1 MTYVSRGLLGVT
13 PVEAH
18 ALLNASPMPRHKETD
33 TVFKKWYD
41 KWHGNPWAI
50 LITLSL
56 GFFMT
61 LLDLTIVNIAIPDMG
76 QDLDASLDEILWVVN
91 AYTLAL
97 AVLMITAG
105 RLGDLRGKRNLFLA
119 GVALFTL
126 ASLACGLARN
136 PAQLIAFRAVQ
147 GLGAALLMPQTLSI
161 IAEVFPADRRGA
173 AMGVWGVVAG
183 VSGALG
189 PIIGGA
195 LITHLD
201 WRWIFFVNL
210 PLGVVVLGLAAA
222 VIPGSRR
229 TVRHRFDTLGVLLA
243 SGTLF
248 CLAFGLTEGQRY
260 DWNAWIWSL
269 FGAAALLFA
278 AFLGHERGRQGDDP
292 LVPFSLFKDRNFT
305 LINFVGVT
313 VSFGIV
319 GMFLPLTIY
328 LQSVL
333 GFSALKSGLVLL
345 PLALGSFVTA
355 GPAGVLADKI
365 GGKFILMTGL
375 LAWTAALVW
384 IVGAADVGSSWTA
397 VAFPLFLAG
406 LGAGCTFAPMAT
418 EVMRNVPAK
427 LSGAASGVN
436 NALRQ
441 VGSVLAGAV
450 VGAVLQA
457 QLASSLTDQ
466 ARQRAGQLPA
476 AYRDGFV
483 GGFSQAGTDVNARQA
498 ARLPEGVP
506 HDIADRM
513 RALGAQVFGHGF
525 VHAMGPAVLVSA
537 AVLLTGAL
545 TCLAVRRH
553 RGPSANPHALPVYEP
568 ELEEATS

>member
-1 MTYVSRGLLGVT
+1 M
-13 PVEAH
+13 
-18 ALLNASPMPRHKETD
+18 
-33 TVFKKWYD
+33 FKKWHD
-41 KWHGNPWAI
+41 TWHGNPWAI

-76 QDLDASLDEILWVVN
+76 RDLDASLDEILWVVN

-243 SGTLF
+243 SGALF

-278 AFLGHERGRQGDDP
+278 AFLGHERGQQGDEP

-333 GFSALKSGLVLL
+333 GYSALKSGLVLL

-355 GPAGVLADKI
+355 APAGVLADKI

-384 IVGAADVGSSWTA
+384 IVAAADVGSSWTA

-457 QLASSLTDQ
+457 RLASSLTDQ

-498 ARLPEGVP
+498 ARLPEGLP
-506 HDIADRM
+506 HDIAERM

-553 RGPSANPHALPVYEP
+553 RGPSANPHALPVFEP

>member
-1 MTYVSRGLLGVT
+1 M
-13 PVEAH
+13 
-18 ALLNASPMPRHKETD
+18 
-33 TVFKKWYD
+33 FKKWHD

-97 AVLMITAG
+97 AVLLITAG

-126 ASLACGLARN
+126 ASLACGLARD

-189 PIIGGA
+189 PIIGGE

-210 PLGVVVLGLAAA
+210 PLGVVVLGLAVAI
-222 VIPGSRR
+222 IPGSRG
-229 TVRHRFDTLGVLLA
+229 TVGHRLDTLGVLLA
-243 SGTLF
+243 SGALF

-278 AFLGHERGRQGDDP
+278 AFLRHERGQQGDDP

-313 VSFGIV
+313 VSFGVV

-384 IVGAADVGSSWTA
+384 IVAATDVGSSWTA

-418 EVMRNVPAK
+418 EVMRNVPAR

-457 QLASSLTDQ
+457 RLASSLTDQ

-476 AYRDGFV
+476 AYREGFV

-498 ARLPEGVP
+498 ARLPKGVP

-513 RALGAQVFGHGF
+513 RALGGQVFGHGF

-545 TCLAVRRH
+545 ACLAVRRH
-553 RGPSANPHALPVYEP
+553 RGPSANPHALPVHEP
-568 ELEEATS
+568 ALEEVTS

>member
-1 MTYVSRGLLGVT
+1 M
-13 PVEAH
+13 
-18 ALLNASPMPRHKETD
+18 
-33 TVFKKWYD
+33 FKKWHD

-126 ASLACGLARN
+126 ASLACGLAQN

-278 AFLGHERGRQGDDP
+278 AFLGHERGQQGDDP

-313 VSFGIV
+313 VSFGVV

-384 IVGAADVGSSWTA
+384 IVGAADIGSSWTA

-427 LSGAASGVN
+427 LAGAASGVN

-537 AVLLTGAL
+537 AVLLAGAL

-553 RGPSANPHALPVYEP
+553 RGPSANPHALPVYAP

>member
-1 MTYVSRGLLGVT
+1 M
-13 PVEAH
+13 
-18 ALLNASPMPRHKETD
+18 
-33 TVFKKWYD
+33 FKKWHD

-126 ASLACGLARN
+126 ASLACGLAQN

-278 AFLGHERGRQGDDP
+278 AFLGHERGQQGDDP

-313 VSFGIV
+313 VSFGVV

-427 LSGAASGVN
+427 LAGAASGVN

-537 AVLLTGAL
+537 AVLLAGAL

-553 RGPSANPHALPVYEP
+553 RGPSANPHALPVYAP

>member
-1 MTYVSRGLLGVT
+1 MTYVSRGLLDVT

-33 TVFKKWYD
+33 PVFKKWHD

-126 ASLACGLARN
+126 ASLACGLAQN

-173 AMGVWGVVAG
+173 AMGIWGVVAG

-278 AFLGHERGRQGDDP
+278 AFIGHERGQQGDDP

-313 VSFGIV
+313 VSFGVV

-355 GPAGVLADKI
+355 GPAGVLADKV

-427 LSGAASGVN
+427 LAGAASGVN

-483 GGFSQAGTDVNARQA
+483 GGFSQTGTEVNARQA

-537 AVLLTGAL
+537 VVLLTGAL

>member
-1 MTYVSRGLLGVT
+1 M
-13 PVEAH
+13 
-18 ALLNASPMPRHKETD
+18 
-33 TVFKKWYD
+33 FKKWHD

-126 ASLACGLARN
+126 ASLACGLAQN

-278 AFLGHERGRQGDDP
+278 AFLGHERGQQGDDP

-313 VSFGIV
+313 VSFGVV

-513 RALGAQVFGHGF
+513 RTLGAQVFGHGF

-553 RGPSANPHALPVYEP
+553 LGPSANPHALPVYEP
-568 ELEEATS
+568 QLEEATS

>member
-1 MTYVSRGLLGVT
+1 M
-13 PVEAH
+13 
-18 ALLNASPMPRHKETD
+18 
-33 TVFKKWYD
+33 FKKWHD

-126 ASLACGLARN
+126 ASLACGLAQN

-278 AFLGHERGRQGDDP
+278 AFLGHERGQQGDDP

-313 VSFGIV
+313 VSFGVV

-375 LAWTAALVW
+375 LAWTGALVW

-427 LSGAASGVN
+427 LAGAASGVN

-537 AVLLTGAL
+537 AVLLAGAL

>member
-1 MTYVSRGLLGVT
+1 M
-13 PVEAH
+13 
-18 ALLNASPMPRHKETD
+18 
-33 TVFKKWYD
+33 FKKWHD
-41 KWHGNPWAI
+41 TWHGNPWAI

-126 ASLACGLARN
+126 ASLACGLAQN

-243 SGTLF
+243 SGALF

-278 AFLGHERGRQGDDP
+278 AFLGHERGQQGDEP

-333 GFSALKSGLVLL
+333 GYSALKSGLVLL

-384 IVGAADVGSSWTA
+384 IVAAADVGSSWTA

-457 QLASSLTDQ
+457 RLASSLTDQ

-498 ARLPEGVP
+498 ARLPEGLP
-506 HDIADRM
+506 HDIAERM

-553 RGPSANPHALPVYEP
+553 RGPSANPHALPVFEP

>member
-1 MTYVSRGLLGVT
+1 M
-13 PVEAH
+13 
-18 ALLNASPMPRHKETD
+18 
-33 TVFKKWYD
+33 FKKWHD
-41 KWHGNPWAI
+41 TWHGNPWAI

-126 ASLACGLARN
+126 ASLACGLAQN

-222 VIPGSRR
+222 IIPGSRR
-229 TVRHRFDTLGVLLA
+229 TVRHHFDTLGVLLA
-243 SGTLF
+243 SGALF

-278 AFLGHERGRQGDDP
+278 AFLGHERGQQGDEP

-333 GFSALKSGLVLL
+333 GYSALKSGLVLL

-384 IVGAADVGSSWTA
+384 IVAAADVGSSWTA

-457 QLASSLTDQ
+457 RLASSLTDQ
-466 ARQRAGQLPA
+466 ARQRVGQLPA

-498 ARLPEGVP
+498 APLPEGLP
-506 HDIADRM
+506 RDIAERM
-513 RALGAQVFGHGF
+513 RALGAQVFGYGF

-553 RGPSANPHALPVYEP
+553 RGPSANPHALPVFEP

>member
-1 MTYVSRGLLGVT
+1 M
-13 PVEAH
+13 
-18 ALLNASPMPRHKETD
+18 
-33 TVFKKWYD
+33 FKKWHD

-269 FGAAALLFA
+269 FGVAALLFA

-313 VSFGIV
+313 VSFGVV

-355 GPAGVLADKI
+355 GPAGVLADRI

-397 VAFPLFLAG
+397 VASPLFLAG

>member
-1 MTYVSRGLLGVT
+1 M
-13 PVEAH
+13 
-18 ALLNASPMPRHKETD
+18 
-33 TVFKKWYD
+33 FKKWHD
-41 KWHGNPWAI
+41 TWHGNPWAI

-222 VIPGSRR
+222 IIPGSRR

-243 SGTLF
+243 SGALF

-278 AFLGHERGRQGDDP
+278 AFLGHERGQQGDEP

-333 GFSALKSGLVLL
+333 GYSALKSGLVLL

-384 IVGAADVGSSWTA
+384 IVAAADVGSSWTA

-457 QLASSLTDQ
+457 RLASSLTDQ

-498 ARLPEGVP
+498 ARLPEGLP
-506 HDIADRM
+506 RDIAERM

-553 RGPSANPHALPVYEP
+553 RGPSANPHALPVFEP

>member
-1 MTYVSRGLLGVT
+1 M
-13 PVEAH
+13 
-18 ALLNASPMPRHKETD
+18 
-33 TVFKKWYD
+33 FKKWHD

-119 GVALFTL
+119 GVAVFTL
-126 ASLACGLARN
+126 ASLACGLAQN

-173 AMGVWGVVAG
+173 AMGIWGVVAG

-278 AFLGHERGRQGDDP
+278 AFLGHERGQQGHDP

-345 PLALGSFVTA
+345 PLALGSFVMA

-384 IVGAADVGSSWTA
+384 IVAAADVGSSWTA

-506 HDIADRM
+506 HDIAERM

-525 VHAMGPAVLVSA
+525 VHAMDPAVLVSA

>member
-1 MTYVSRGLLGVT
+1 M
-13 PVEAH
+13 
-18 ALLNASPMPRHKETD
+18 
-33 TVFKKWYD
+33 FKKW
-41 KWHGNPWAI
+41 HGHPWAI

-97 AVLMITAG
+97 AVLLITAG

-126 ASLACGLARN
+126 ASLACGLAQD

-173 AMGVWGVVAG
+173 AMGVWGAVAG
-183 VSGALG
+183 ISGALG

-210 PLGVVVLGLAAA
+210 PLGVLVLVLAAA
-222 VIPGSRR
+222 IIPGSRR

-243 SGTLF
+243 SGALF

-260 DWNAWIWSL
+260 DWNGWIWSL
-269 FGAAALLFA
+269 FGAAAVLFA
-278 AFLGHERGRQGDDP
+278 GFLVHERGQQAKDP
-292 LVPFSLFKDRNFT
+292 LVPFSLFKDRDFT
-305 LINFVGVT
+305 LINFVGIT
-313 VSFGIV
+313 VSFGVI

-328 LQSVL
+328 LQSVQ

-345 PLALGSFVTA
+345 PLALGSFVMA
-355 GPAGVLADKI
+355 GPAGILADKI

-375 LAWTAALVW
+375 LAWAAALIW
-384 IVGAADVGSSWTA
+384 IVAAVDVGSSWTA

-418 EVMRNVPAK
+418 EVMRNVPAR
-427 LSGAASGVN
+427 LSGAAAGVN

-466 ARQRAGQLPA
+466 ARRHAVQLPA

-483 GGFSQAGTDVNARQA
+483 GAFSKAESDVNAQQSVGA
-498 ARLPEGVP
+498 PSGLP
-506 HDIADRM
+506 HDVADRM
-513 RALGAQVFGHGF
+513 RDLGGQVFGHGF
-525 VHAMGPAVLVSA
+525 VDAMGPAVLVSA

-545 TCLAVRRH
+545 ACLAVRRH

-568 ELEEATS
+568 EPTEMEDATS

>member
-1 MTYVSRGLLGVT
+1 M
-13 PVEAH
+13 
-18 ALLNASPMPRHKETD
+18 
-33 TVFKKWYD
+33 FKKWHD

-76 QDLDASLDEILWVVN
+76 RDLDASLDEILWVVN

-126 ASLACGLARN
+126 ASLACGLAQN

-222 VIPGSRR
+222 IIPGSRR

-243 SGTLF
+243 SGALF

-278 AFLGHERGRQGDDP
+278 AFLGHERGQQGDEP
-292 LVPFSLFKDRNFT
+292 LVPFSLFKDHNFT

-313 VSFGIV
+313 VSFGVV
-319 GMFLPLTIY
+319 GMVLPLTIY

-333 GFSALKSGLVLL
+333 GYSALKSGLVLL

-365 GGKFILMTGL
+365 GGKFLLMTGL

-384 IVGAADVGSSWTA
+384 IVAAADVGSSWTA

-525 VHAMGPAVLVSA
+525 VHAMGPAVLVPA

>member
-1 MTYVSRGLLGVT
+1 M
-13 PVEAH
+13 
-18 ALLNASPMPRHKETD
+18 
-33 TVFKKWYD
+33 FKKWHD

-76 QDLDASLDEILWVVN
+76 RDLDASLDEILWVVN

-126 ASLACGLARN
+126 ASLACGLAQN

-222 VIPGSRR
+222 IIPGSRR

-243 SGTLF
+243 SGALF

-278 AFLGHERGRQGDDP
+278 AFLGHERGQQGDEP
-292 LVPFSLFKDRNFT
+292 LVPFSLFKDHNFT

-313 VSFGIV
+313 VSFGVV
-319 GMFLPLTIY
+319 GMVLPLTIY

-333 GFSALKSGLVLL
+333 GYSALKSGLVLL

-365 GGKFILMTGL
+365 GGKFLLMTGL

-384 IVGAADVGSSWTA
+384 IVAAADVGSSWTA

-525 VHAMGPAVLVSA
+525 VHAMGPAVLVPA

-545 TCLAVRRH
+545 ACLAVRRH

>member
-1 MTYVSRGLLGVT
+1 
-13 PVEAH
+13 
-18 ALLNASPMPRHKETD
+18 MPRRKETD
-33 TVFKKWYD
+33 TVFKKWHD

-126 ASLACGLARN
+126 ASLACGLAQN

-278 AFLGHERGRQGDDP
+278 AFLGHERGQQGDDP

-313 VSFGIV
+313 VSFGVV

-513 RALGAQVFGHGF
+513 RALGAEVFGHGF

-537 AVLLTGAL
+537 VVLLTGAL

-553 RGPSANPHALPVYEP
+553 LGPSANPHALPVYEP
-568 ELEEATS
+568 QLEEATS

>member
-1 MTYVSRGLLGVT
+1 M
-13 PVEAH
+13 
-18 ALLNASPMPRHKETD
+18 
-33 TVFKKWYD
+33 FKKWHD

-126 ASLACGLARN
+126 ASLACGLAQN

-278 AFLGHERGRQGDDP
+278 AFLGRERRQQGDDP

-313 VSFGIV
+313 VSFGVV

-427 LSGAASGVN
+427 LAGAASGVN

>member
-1 MTYVSRGLLGVT
+1 M
-13 PVEAH
+13 
-18 ALLNASPMPRHKETD
+18 
-33 TVFKKWYD
+33 FKKWHD
-41 KWHGNPWAI
+41 TWHGNPWAI
-50 LITLSL
+50 LVTLSL

-76 QDLDASLDEILWVVN
+76 QDLGASLDEILWVVN

-313 VSFGIV
+313 VSFGVV

-333 GFSALKSGLVLL
+333 GYSALKSGLVLL

-384 IVGAADVGSSWTA
+384 IVAAADVGSSWTA

-418 EVMRNVPAK
+418 EVMRNVPAR

-457 QLASSLTDQ
+457 RLASSLTDQ

-498 ARLPEGVP
+498 ARLPEGLP
-506 HDIADRM
+506 HDIAERM

-553 RGPSANPHALPVYEP
+553 RGPSANPHALPVFEP

>member
-1 MTYVSRGLLGVT
+1 M
-13 PVEAH
+13 
-18 ALLNASPMPRHKETD
+18 
-33 TVFKKWYD
+33 FKKWHD

-97 AVLMITAG
+97 AVLLITAG

-126 ASLACGLARN
+126 ASLACGLARD

-189 PIIGGA
+189 PIIGGE

-210 PLGVVVLGLAAA
+210 PLGVVVLGLAVAI
-222 VIPGSRR
+222 IPGSRR
-229 TVRHRFDTLGVLLA
+229 TVGHRLDTLGVLLA
-243 SGTLF
+243 SGGLF

-278 AFLGHERGRQGDDP
+278 AFLRHERGQQGDDP

-313 VSFGIV
+313 VSFGVV

-384 IVGAADVGSSWTA
+384 IVAAADVGSSWTA

-418 EVMRNVPAK
+418 EVMRNVPAR

-457 QLASSLTDQ
+457 RLASSLTDQ

-476 AYRDGFV
+476 AYREGFV

-498 ARLPEGVP
+498 ARLPKGVP
-506 HDIADRM
+506 YDIADRM
-513 RALGAQVFGHGF
+513 RALGGQVFGHGF

-545 TCLAVRRH
+545 ACLAVRRH
-553 RGPSANPHALPVYEP
+553 RGPSANPHALPVHEP
-568 ELEEATS
+568 ALEEVTS

>member
-1 MTYVSRGLLGVT
+1 M
-13 PVEAH
+13 
-18 ALLNASPMPRHKETD
+18 
-33 TVFKKWYD
+33 FKKWHD
-41 KWHGNPWAI
+41 TWHGNPWAI

-126 ASLACGLARN
+126 ASLACGLAQN

-222 VIPGSRR
+222 IIPGSRR
-229 TVRHRFDTLGVLLA
+229 TVRHHFDTLGVLLA
-243 SGTLF
+243 SGALF

-278 AFLGHERGRQGDDP
+278 AFLGHERGQQGDEP

-333 GFSALKSGLVLL
+333 GYSALKSGLVLL

-384 IVGAADVGSSWTA
+384 IVAAADVGSSWTA

-457 QLASSLTDQ
+457 RLASSLTDQ
-466 ARQRAGQLPA
+466 ARQRVGQLPA

-498 ARLPEGVP
+498 APLPEGLP
-506 HDIADRM
+506 RDIAERM

-553 RGPSANPHALPVYEP
+553 RGPSANPHALPVFEP

>member
-1 MTYVSRGLLGVT
+1 M
-13 PVEAH
+13 
-18 ALLNASPMPRHKETD
+18 
-33 TVFKKWYD
+33 FKKWHD

-76 QDLDASLDEILWVVN
+76 QDLNASLDEILWVVN

-97 AVLMITAG
+97 AVLLITAG

-126 ASLACGLARN
+126 ASLACGLAQN

-173 AMGVWGVVAG
+173 AMGIWGVVAG
-183 VSGALG
+183 ISGALG

-201 WRWIFFVNL
+201 WRWIFLVNL
-210 PLGVVVLGLAAA
+210 PLGVLVLGLAAA
-222 VIPGSRR
+222 IIPGSRR

-243 SGTLF
+243 SGALF

-278 AFLGHERGRQGDDP
+278 AFLGHERGQQGDDP
-292 LVPFSLFKDRNFT
+292 LVPFSLFKDRDFT

-313 VSFGIV
+313 VSFGVI

-355 GPAGVLADKI
+355 GPAGVLSDKI

-384 IVGAADVGSSWTA
+384 IVAATDVGSSWMA

-418 EVMRNVPAK
+418 EVMRNVPAR

-483 GGFSQAGTDVNARQA
+483 GAFSQAGTDVNARQA
-498 ARLPEGVP
+498 ARLPSSVP

-513 RALGAQVFGHGF
+513 RALGGQVFGHGF
-525 VHAMGPAVLVSA
+525 VDAMGPAVLVSA

-545 TCLAVRRH
+545 ACLAVRRH

-568 ELEEATS
+568 ELPELEEATS

>member
-1 MTYVSRGLLGVT
+1 M
-13 PVEAH
+13 
-18 ALLNASPMPRHKETD
+18 
-33 TVFKKWYD
+33 FKKWYD

-355 GPAGVLADKI
+355 GPAGVLADRI

-397 VAFPLFLAG
+397 VASPLFLAG

-418 EVMRNVPAK
+418 EVMRHVPAK

>member
-1 MTYVSRGLLGVT
+1 M
-13 PVEAH
+13 
-18 ALLNASPMPRHKETD
+18 
-33 TVFKKWYD
+33 FKKWHD
-41 KWHGNPWAI
+41 TWHGNPWAI

-126 ASLACGLARN
+126 ASLACGLAQN

-173 AMGVWGVVAG
+173 AMGIWGVVAG

-229 TVRHRFDTLGVLLA
+229 TVRHRFGTLGVLLA

-278 AFLGHERGRQGDDP
+278 AFLGHERGQQGDDP

-313 VSFGIV
+313 VSFGVV

-553 RGPSANPHALPVYEP
+553 RGPSANPHALPVHEP
-568 ELEEATS
+568 ALEEATS

>member
-1 MTYVSRGLLGVT
+1 
-13 PVEAH
+13 
-18 ALLNASPMPRHKETD
+18 MPRHKETD
-33 TVFKKWYD
+33 TVFKKWHD

-126 ASLACGLARN
+126 ASLACGLAQN
-136 PAQLIAFRAVQ
+136 PAELIAFRAVQ

-173 AMGVWGVVAG
+173 AMGIWGVVAG

-222 VIPGSRR
+222 IIPGSRR

-278 AFLGHERGRQGDDP
+278 AFLGHERRQQGDDP

-345 PLALGSFVTA
+345 PLALGSFVMA
-355 GPAGVLADKI
+355 GPAGVLADKV

-384 IVGAADVGSSWTA
+384 IVAAVDVGSSWTA

-436 NALRQ
+436 NSLRQ

-483 GGFSQAGTDVNARQA
+483 GGFSQAGTDVNAHQA

-513 RALGAQVFGHGF
+513 RALGAEVFGHGF

-545 TCLAVRRH
+545 ACLAVRRH
-553 RGPSANPHALPVYEP
+553 RGPSANPHALPVYEL

>member
-1 MTYVSRGLLGVT
+1 
-13 PVEAH
+13 
-18 ALLNASPMPRHKETD
+18 MPRHKETD
-33 TVFKKWYD
+33 TVFKKWHD
-41 KWHGNPWAI
+41 TWHGNPWAI

-97 AVLMITAG
+97 AVLLITAG

-126 ASLACGLARN
+126 ASLACGLARD

-189 PIIGGA
+189 PIIGGE

-210 PLGVVVLGLAAA
+210 PLGVVVLGLAVAI
-222 VIPGSRR
+222 IPGSRR
-229 TVRHRFDTLGVLLA
+229 TVGHRLDTLGVLLA
-243 SGTLF
+243 SGALF

-278 AFLGHERGRQGDDP
+278 AFLRHERGQQGDDP

-313 VSFGIV
+313 VSFGVV

-384 IVGAADVGSSWTA
+384 IVAAADVGSSWTA

-418 EVMRNVPAK
+418 EVMRNVPAR

-457 QLASSLTDQ
+457 RLASSLTDQ

-476 AYRDGFV
+476 AYREGFV

-498 ARLPEGVP
+498 ARLPKGVP

-513 RALGAQVFGHGF
+513 RALGGQVFGHGF

-545 TCLAVRRH
+545 ACLAVRRH
-553 RGPSANPHALPVYEP
+553 RGPSANPHALPVHEP
-568 ELEEATS
+568 ALEEVTS

>member
-1 MTYVSRGLLGVT
+1 
-13 PVEAH
+13 
-18 ALLNASPMPRHKETD
+18 MPRHKETD
-33 TVFKKWYD
+33 TVFKKWHD
-41 KWHGNPWAI
+41 TWHGNPWAI

-126 ASLACGLARN
+126 ASLACGLAQN

-243 SGTLF
+243 SGALF

-278 AFLGHERGRQGDDP
+278 AFLGHERGQQGDEP

-333 GFSALKSGLVLL
+333 GYSALKSGLVLL

-384 IVGAADVGSSWTA
+384 IVAAADVGSSWTA

-457 QLASSLTDQ
+457 RLASSLTDQ

-498 ARLPEGVP
+498 ARLPEGLP
-506 HDIADRM
+506 HDIAERM

-553 RGPSANPHALPVYEP
+553 RGPSANPHALPVFEP

>member
-1 MTYVSRGLLGVT
+1 M
-13 PVEAH
+13 
-18 ALLNASPMPRHKETD
+18 
-33 TVFKKWYD
+33 FKKWHD
-41 KWHGNPWAI
+41 TWHGNPWAI

-222 VIPGSRR
+222 IIPGSRR

-243 SGTLF
+243 SGALF

-278 AFLGHERGRQGDDP
+278 AFLGHERGQQGDEP

-333 GFSALKSGLVLL
+333 GYSALKSGLVLL

-384 IVGAADVGSSWTA
+384 IVAAADVGSSWTA

-457 QLASSLTDQ
+457 RLASSLTDQ
-466 ARQRAGQLPA
+466 ARQRSGQLPA

-498 ARLPEGVP
+498 ARLPDGLP
-506 HDIADRM
+506 HDIAERM

-553 RGPSANPHALPVYEP
+553 RGPSANPHALPVFEP